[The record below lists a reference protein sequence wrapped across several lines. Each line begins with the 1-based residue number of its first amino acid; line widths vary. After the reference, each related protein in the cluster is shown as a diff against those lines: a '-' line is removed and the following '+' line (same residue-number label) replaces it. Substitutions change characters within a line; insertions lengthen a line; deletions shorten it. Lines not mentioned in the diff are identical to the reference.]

1 MKFCSRCKINKN
13 NNEFYT
19 NTSRKDGL
27 GTYCIECQNEY
38 SRSRYAS
45 PDQYKQR
52 KMSEKE
58 NKIKRKG
65 SSRKWY
71 LKSTYNLTIDKYSQM
86 LLEQGGLC
94 DICETQITSERHFD
108 VDHDHSCC
116 SGYKSCGKCV
126 RGLICFNCNSVLG
139 HSKDRVDI
147 LEKTINYIKKYSF
160 KDFE

>member
-13 NNEFYT
+13 NDNFYT

-27 GTYCIECQNEY
+27 ATYCIECQNEY
-38 SRSRYAS
+38 SRLRYAS

-71 LKSTYNLTIDKYSQM
+71 LKSTYNLTIDQYNKM
-86 LLEQGGLC
+86 LINQSGLC
-94 DICETQITSERHFD
+94 DICEVQITSEKYFD

-116 SGYKSCGKCV
+116 SGYKSCGNCV

-139 HSKDRVDI
+139 HSKDSINI
-147 LEKTINYIKKYSF
+147 LEKTITYIKKYHN